1 MEHGPIITLTT
12 DFGYKDPFIGI
23 MKGVILNI
31 NPVVQI
37 VDITHGISP
46 QNVIEA
52 ALSIEMSFAA
62 FPHKTIHVIVVDP
75 GVGSSR
81 RPILVVTDYHY
92 LVGPDNGVF
101 SRIYSSKHESLT
113 VIHIT
118 AEHYFMPQRSSTFH
132 GRDIFAPVAA
142 WLSRGINV
150 SNFGDTITDYVTI
163 PVPVPVMPAKNT
175 IEGNVFYIDHFGN
188 ATTNI
193 KAQKIEDLFGSNIEG
208 RLKVIVKG
216 KEAPLKNYYSQA
228 EDDGIYSLIN
238 SFGYL
243 ELFVRN
249 GNASSNFGIAVG
261 EKVGVILTE

>member
-1 MEHGPIITLTT
+1 MEHGTIITLTT

-52 ALSIEMSFAA
+52 ALSIEMSFTA

-92 LVGPDNGVF
+92 FVGPDNGIF
-101 SRIYSSKHESLT
+101 SQIFNLTERLT

-142 WLSRGINV
+142 WLSRDINV

-163 PVPVPVMPAKNT
+163 PVPLPVTPAKNT
-175 IEGNVFYIDHFGN
+175 IEGNVIYIDHFGN
-188 ATTNI
+188 AITNI
-193 KAQKIEDLFGSNIEG
+193 KTQKIDELFDNKPG
-208 RLKVIVKG
+208 RKLKVVVKG
-216 KEAPLKNYYSQA
+216 KEAPLKNYY
-228 EDDGIYSLIN
+228 D
-238 SFGYL
+238 
-243 ELFVRN
+243 
-249 GNASSNFGIAVG
+249 
-261 EKVGVILTE
+261 

>member
-1 MEHGPIITLTT
+1 MEHSPIITLTT
-12 DFGYKDPFIGI
+12 DFGYRDPFVGI

-46 QNVIEA
+46 QNIMQA
-52 ALSIEMSFAA
+52 AFAIEMSFAA
-62 FPHKTIHVIVVDP
+62 FPHKTIHVVVVDP

-101 SRIYSSKHESLT
+101 SKIFDLTESLK

-118 AEHYFMPQRSSTFH
+118 AEHYVLPQRNSTFH
-132 GRDIFAPVAA
+132 GRDVFAPVAA
-142 WLSRGINV
+142 WLSKGVNV
-150 SNFGDTITDYVTI
+150 SNFGDLITDYMTI
-163 PVPVPVMPAKNT
+163 PAPTLIMPAKNI
-175 IEGNVFYIDHFGN
+175 IEGTVIYIDSFGN
-188 ATTNI
+188 VITNI
-193 KAQKIEDLFGSNIEG
+193 QTQKLDELFKSNPNG
-208 RLKVIVKG
+208 KLKVLVKD
-216 KEAPLKNYYSQA
+216 KEAPIKNYYSQD
-228 EDDGIYSLIN
+228 EDKGLYSLIN

-261 EKVGVILTE
+261 EKVVVILT

>member
-1 MEHGPIITLTT
+1 MEHGTIITLTT

-101 SRIYSSKHESLT
+101 SRIYSLKHESLT

-118 AEHYFMPQRSSTFH
+118 AEHYFLPNRSTTFH
-132 GRDIFAPVAA
+132 GRDVFAPVAA
-142 WLSRGINV
+142 WLSKGINV
-150 SNFGDTITDYVTI
+150 INFGDPVTDYVNIRI
-163 PVPVPVMPAKNT
+163 PVPVMTKEDLMEGEV
-175 IEGNVFYIDHFGN
+175 IYIDSFGNVI
-188 ATTNI
+188 TNI
-193 KAQKIEDLFGSNIEG
+193 QTQKLDELFKSNPNG
-208 RLKVIVKG
+208 KLKVVVKD
-216 KEAPLKNYYSQA
+216 KEAPTKNYYSQA
-228 EDDGIYSLIN
+228 EDKGLYSLMN

-243 ELFVRN
+243 ELFMRN

-261 EKVGVILTE
+261 EKVGVILT

>member
-1 MEHGPIITLTT
+1 MEHSPIITLTT
-12 DFGYKDPFIGI
+12 DFGYKDPFVGI
-23 MKGVILNI
+23 MKGVMLNI
-31 NPVVQI
+31 NPFVQI

-75 GVGSSR
+75 GVGSVR

-92 LVGPDNGVF
+92 FVGPDNGVF
-101 SRIYSSKHESLT
+101 SQIFNLTKSLN

-142 WLSRGINV
+142 WLSRGLNV

-163 PVPVPVMPAKNT
+163 PVPLPVTPAKNT
-175 IEGNVFYIDHFGN
+175 IEGNVIYIDHFGN

-193 KAQKIEDLFGSNIEG
+193 KAQKIEDLFGSTIEG

-216 KEAPLKNYYSQA
+216 KEAPLKNYYSQV

-261 EKVGVILTE
+261 EKVRVILTE

>member
-1 MEHGPIITLTT
+1 MQQNPIITLTT
-12 DFGYKDPFIGI
+12 DFGYNDPFIGI

-31 NPVVQI
+31 NPFVNI
-37 VDITHGISP
+37 IDITHGISP
-46 QNVIEA
+46 QNIMEA
-52 ALSIEMSFAA
+52 AFAIKMSYSS
-62 FPHKTIHVIVVDP
+62 FPSKTIHVVVVDP
-75 GVGSSR
+75 GVGSVR

-92 LVGPDNGVF
+92 FVGPDNGVF
-101 SRIYSSKHESLT
+101 SQIFNLTESLN

-163 PVPVPVMPAKNT
+163 PVPLPVMPAKNT
-175 IEGNVFYIDHFGN
+175 IEGNVIYIDHFGN
-188 ATTNI
+188 AITNI
-193 KAQKIEDLFGSNIEG
+193 KAQKIEDLFGSNLEG

-243 ELFVRN
+243 ELFVN
-249 GNASSNFGIAVG
+249 KGSANSNFGITVG
-261 EKVGVILTE
+261 EKVNVIVS

>member
-1 MEHGPIITLTT
+1 MEHSPIITLTT

-52 ALSIEMSFAA
+52 ALTIEMSFAA

-118 AEHYFMPQRSSTFH
+118 AEHYFLPNRSTTFH
-132 GRDIFAPVAA
+132 GRDVFAPVAA
-142 WLSRGINV
+142 WLSKGINV
-150 SNFGDTITDYVTI
+150 SNFGSPITDYVNI
-163 PVPVPVMPAKNT
+163 RVPVPAMPKENI
-175 IEGNVFYIDHFGN
+175 IEGEVIYIDRFGN
-188 ATTNI
+188 AMTNI
-193 KAQKIEDLFGSNIEG
+193 QAQKMDELSRGNQEAI
-208 RLKVIVKG
+208 LKVVVKG
-216 KEAPLKNYYSQA
+216 KEAPVKNYYSQV
-228 EDDGIYSLIN
+228 EDKELYSLIN

>member
-1 MEHGPIITLTT
+1 MEHGTIITLTT

-52 ALSIEMSFAA
+52 ALSIEMSFTA

-92 LVGPDNGVF
+92 FVGPDNGVF
-101 SRIYSSKHESLT
+101 SQIFNLTERLT

-118 AEHYFMPQRSSTFH
+118 SEHYFMPQRSSTFH

-163 PVPVPVMPAKNT
+163 PVPLPAMPAKNT
-175 IEGNVFYIDHFGN
+175 IEGNVIYIDHFGN
-188 ATTNI
+188 AITNI
-193 KAQKIEDLFGSNIEG
+193 QSQKINDLLKNNPNGK
-208 RLKVIVKG
+208 LKVLFKG
-216 KEAPLKNYYSQA
+216 IEAPPKDYYSQA
-228 EDDGIYSLIN
+228 VDNGLYSLIN
-238 SFGYL
+238 SFNYL
-243 ELFVRN
+243 ELFVN
-249 GNASSNFGIAVG
+249 KGSANSNFGITVG
-261 EKVGVILTE
+261 EKVNVIVS

>member
-1 MEHGPIITLTT
+1 MEHGPIITLTS
-12 DFGYKDPFIGI
+12 DFGYRDPFVGI
-23 MKGVILNI
+23 MKGIILNI
-31 NPVVQI
+31 NPFVNI
-37 VDITHGISP
+37 IDITHGISP

-52 ALSIEMSFAA
+52 AFAIEMSFES
-62 FPHKTIHVIVVDP
+62 FPSKTIHVVVVDP

-92 LVGPDNGVF
+92 FVGPDNGVF
-101 SRIYSSKHESLT
+101 SQIFNLTESLN

-163 PVPVPVMPAKNT
+163 PVPLPVTPAKNT
-175 IEGNVFYIDHFGN
+175 IEGNVIYIDHFGN
-188 ATTNI
+188 AITNI

-208 RLKVIVKG
+208 RLKVAVKG
-216 KEAPLKNYYSQA
+216 KEAPLKNHYSEA
-228 EDDGIYSLIN
+228 GDDRLYSLIN

-243 ELFVRN
+243 ELFVN
-249 GNASSNFGIAVG
+249 MGNASSDFGISVG
-261 EKVGVILTE
+261 ETVNLIVS

>member
-1 MEHGPIITLTT
+1 MEHGTIITLTT

-52 ALSIEMSFAA
+52 ALSIEMSFTA

-92 LVGPDNGVF
+92 FVGPDNGVF
-101 SRIYSSKHESLT
+101 SQIFNLTERLT

-118 AEHYFMPQRSSTFH
+118 SEHYFMPQRSSTFH

-163 PVPVPVMPAKNT
+163 PVPLPVMPAKNT
-175 IEGNVFYIDHFGN
+175 IEGNVIYIDHFGN
-188 ATTNI
+188 AITNI

-208 RLKVIVKG
+208 RLKVTVKG

-249 GNASSNFGIAVG
+249 GNASSNFGTAVG
-261 EKVGVILTE
+261 EKVNVIVS